1 MILKKNIFN
10 NNNMYEN
17 YFRLQ
22 LVYGNFKKD
31 LQLQYCSNLISSIRH
46 IDLYDNFYSFQF
58 HNMIL

>member
-46 IDLYDNFYSFQF
+46 IDL
-58 HNMIL
+58 